1 MFRPQVNKNLKH
13 YLMLL
18 PYFFFFGL
26 FFLWPIV
33 YGLGMSLAKWNGV
46 QPPVFVGIQ
55 NYIKVIHSR
64 DFSLGMENMAHFVL
78 LAIPLGIGTSLGL
91 ALLVSRFRG
100 FWHNFFRAAYFL
112 PFVIPIFLSALIW
125 RWLLTPEYGFINV
138 VLMKLGFQSIDWIS
152 DPKYMIYSVVVVDLW
167 RAAGFNMVLL
177 LAGIKSI
184 PEDYYEA
191 AKVDGVNPWQ
201 EAFQITIPLLEPIL
215 FVVIV
220 NAFIS
225 TIQMFDVPWLLSRSD
240 YNTQGGPLGGMLFPV
255 MDIMGRAF
263 GSIKFGEAAAYS
275 VVLLVICLL
284 VTVVQ
289 FLFRRWHAQ
298 R

>member
-1 MFRPQVNKNLKH
+1 
-13 YLMLL
+13 MLA
-18 PYFFFFGL
+18 PFFFFFVL
-26 FFLWPIV
+26 FFLWPIL

-46 QPPVFVGIQ
+46 QQPVFVGFQ
-55 NYIKVIHSR
+55 NYTKVIHSSE
-64 DFSLGMENMAHFVL
+64 FALGMKNMAHFVV
-78 LAIPLGIGTSLGL
+78 LAIPLGIGTALGL

-100 FWHNFFRAAYFL
+100 FWQNFFRAAYFL
-112 PFVIPIFLSALIW
+112 PYVIPIFLSALIW

-138 VLMKLGFQSIDWIS
+138 ILMRMGLKSIDWLS
-152 DPKYMIYSVVVVDLW
+152 DPKYMIYAVVVVDLW

-201 EAFQITIPLLEPIL
+201 EAIHITIPLLEPIL

-255 MDIMGRAF
+255 MDVMGRAF
-263 GSIKFGEAAAYS
+263 GSLKFGEAAAYS
-275 VVLLVICLL
+275 VILLVICLL
-284 VTVVQ
+284 VTVIQ

-298 R
+298 K